1 MSESLN
7 RRVLLVDDTPSIHED
22 FKKILCSNESGSR
35 SALAEA
41 RAGLFGPEVVDEP
54 HPEQFALTSAHQG
67 QEALELLVAALEA
80 GEPYAMAFVDIR
92 MPPGWDGVET
102 IKRLWEVDAS
112 LQVVICTAFSDYS
125 WEEII
130 AKLGQSERLLILK
143 KPFDPVEIRQLAS
156 AMTATWNAVRRER
169 GLIEELRTKEAE
181 ARAYSASLET
191 MNKALLTAKA
201 ASERTS
207 ELKTEFLVQLS
218 TQVGVNLSAILPHI
232 IDGDLGG
239 DFERA
244 VDSSQ
249 NLMETLDRILE
260 LARLESREMDLCPEP
275 SPVVELAR
283 AAVARRQAD
292 ATEAG
297 VTLEFHLPQPV
308 PESVECDARR
318 ICQVLDQ
325 LIDNAIRYCGGGV
338 VRTILTHEP
347 TADWSRTRL
356 VLTVEDEG
364 PGVPDDL
371 RGRLF
376 EPFAGRPGA
385 GLGLTLSRELMI
397 LMEGELNHS
406 VTPDGGACFRA
417 SLEVGNLSGVRMV
430 EG

>member
-1 MSESLN
+1 MTDSPN
-7 RRVLLVDDTPSIHED
+7 RRILLVDDTPAIHED
-22 FKKILCSNESGSR
+22 FKKILCGSA
-35 SALAEA
+35 SEGGTPLAEA
-41 RAGLFGPEVVDEP
+41 RAGLFGGEVANECHD
-54 HPEQFALTSAHQG
+54 EQFELVSAHQG
-67 QEALELLVAALEA
+67 QEALELMVAASEA

-102 IKRLWEVDAS
+102 IKKLWEVDRE

-125 WEEII
+125 WEQTI
-130 AKLGQSERLLILK
+130 AELGQTERLLILK

-156 AMTATWNAVRRER
+156 AMTATWNAARREQ
-169 GLIEELRTKEAE
+169 GLMEELRTKEAE

-207 ELKTEFLVQLS
+207 ELKTEFLVHLS

-232 IDGDLGG
+232 IGGDLGTE
-239 DFERA
+239 FERA

-249 NLMETLDRILE
+249 DLMETLDRILD
-260 LARLESREMDLCPEP
+260 LARLETRDMELAFEP
-275 SPVVELAR
+275 SPVVELFR

-292 ATEAG
+292 AAAAG
-297 VTLEFHLPQPV
+297 INLDFHLPRPV
-308 PESVECDARR
+308 PELVECDAQRL
-318 ICQVLDQ
+318 CQVLDQ
-325 LIDNAIRYCGGGV
+325 LIDNAVRYSGSGT
-338 VRTILTHEP
+338 VRTTLTHEP
-347 TADWSRTRL
+347 TGDWSRTRL
-356 VLTVEDEG
+356 VLTVVDEG
-364 PGVPDDL
+364 PGVPEDV

-385 GLGLTLSRELMI
+385 GLGLTLARELML
-397 LMEGELNHS
+397 LMDGELSHS
-406 VTPDGGACFRA
+406 VTPTGGACFRA